1 MKRRHLTAN
10 VLESC
15 RASPAART
23 THRRQKHAAEAP
35 LREMIMP
42 MVIGELLEAHSE
54 AERCVS
60 DVVAAMM
67 QERVSKR

>member
-1 MKRRHLTAN
+1 
-10 VLESC
+10 
-15 RASPAART
+15 
-23 THRRQKHAAEAP
+23 
-35 LREMIMP
+35 MIMP